1 MPLVDGRSIALP
13 YGIEIRDRSVRV
25 FNREYG
31 VLAGFNLQQRPAHST
46 LVAMSHDGKEVGTTD
61 GAIKIFF
68 YGDACIPFQEAL
80 RRLLTESPLDLG
92 QRGRFRRSGSCGSPK
107 AENQPAAL
115 IEGGPLG
122 VTGAVHFI
130 EGGV

>member
-46 LVAMSHDGKEVGTTD
+46 LAAMSHDCEVRTAD

-68 YGDACIPFQEAL
+68 YDDACIPFQEAL
-80 RRLLTESPLDLG
+80 TATSAYVERL
-92 QRGRFRRSGSCGSPK
+92 GRFARLK
-107 AENQPAAL
+107 AAERPRPYPDHTLN
-115 IEGGPLG
+115 
-122 VTGAVHFI
+122 
-130 EGGV
+130 